1 MRQHPIEKMQ
11 SAFLR
16 AHYKKGN
23 VISDARILA
32 RHVKPLLDALEKAH
46 KAGWRTED
54 SSRCEVCRH
63 LAGWKEPLD

>member
-32 RHVKPLLDALEKAH
+32 RHVKPLLDALERGIRSYYPAGPNQRKASDLL
-46 KAGWRTED
+46 AEWR
-54 SSRCEVCRH
+54 
-63 LAGWKEPLD
+63 KPL